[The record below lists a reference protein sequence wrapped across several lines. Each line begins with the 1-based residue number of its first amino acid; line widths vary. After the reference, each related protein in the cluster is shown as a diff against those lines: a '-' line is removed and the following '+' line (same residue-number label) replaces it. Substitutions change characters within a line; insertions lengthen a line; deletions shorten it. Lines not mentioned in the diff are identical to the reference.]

1 MNDLVNMVDG
11 VGIGID
17 VGKQL
22 INCLLFADDIA
33 LIAETEEELQ
43 RLLDVASAFVI
54 KWNLSFISN
63 KSKVLVVGKR
73 VNRYKQWKLGSDLI
87 EEVKEYKYLGVYFS
101 RSLKFNYHINSYV
114 KENADQKL
122 NYCIRILGEH
132 GNFNRLSFG
141 DAL

>member
-1 MNDLVNMVDG
+1 MIIKLQRPREIHTQILIFVDLVNMLDG

-54 KWNLSFISN
+54 KWNLSFNFN
-63 KSKVLVVGKR
+63 KSKVTECHKASP
-73 VNRYKQWKLGSDLI
+73 KLNL
-87 EEVKEYKYLGVYFS
+87 
-101 RSLKFNYHINSYV
+101 LKFPCSPS
-114 KENADQKL
+114 
-122 NYCIRILGEH
+122 IRIQ
-132 GNFNRLSFG
+132 
-141 DAL
+141 